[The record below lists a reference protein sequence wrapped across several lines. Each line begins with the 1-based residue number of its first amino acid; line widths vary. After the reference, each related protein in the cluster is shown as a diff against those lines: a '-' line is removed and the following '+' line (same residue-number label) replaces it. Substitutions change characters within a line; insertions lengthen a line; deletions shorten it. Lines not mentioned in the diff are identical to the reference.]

1 MISVLIVDDER
12 IIREGLKRLIKN
24 KCPDYAVIGEAAD
37 GAQALK
43 LTQQLHPDL
52 AIVDIR
58 MPGLS
63 GIDYM
68 HLAAEEEDPPSFIAL
83 TGYAEFE
90 YARKL
95 MGVGCEGYLLKPLK
109 HAELITTLQ
118 RIAQKRERCSP
129 GAAQQQ
135 GSSAAQALD
144 LLVDGRHAT
153 AKALHQVG
161 LEGLIGSYWLMLAAK
176 DGPSDPAGGKKDD
189 SAVGIIQMLQAVTL
203 PGKIKG
209 VFAPLANGTAAA
221 ILFASGDSVLLRSQ
235 AALAARYLRE
245 EIRHFPA
252 YTVSLGLSGPWSGPE
267 AFPTAVEQCLEALA
281 YRFYD
286 GYGQIHFYDAQRLP
300 AARPDINQYER
311 ALLTALDIN
320 DHRAALLWLSHL
332 LDRLAQD
339 RVEKQDVVMVL
350 SKLYVEIINALEKQ
364 EQHALIKDMPEY
376 KRFEA
381 TLSSHTLYT
390 DIRREM
396 ELIVKYVFQKQE
408 EAKNGSRAVRQARR
422 YIHTHMN
429 QPVTLTD
436 MAREVG
442 MNPSYFSMLFKK
454 ETGENFTNYVN
465 RTKIEHAKLLLRQ
478 PACKVYQVCSQ
489 VGFEDAKYFAKLFR
503 RVVGMTP
510 SDYRDGRSRED
521 K

>member
-1 MISVLIVDDER
+1 MISVIIVDDER
-12 IIREGLKRLIKN
+12 IIREGLKRLINN
-24 KCPDYAVIGEAAD
+24 KCPDYFVVGEAAD

-58 MPGLS
+58 MPGLN

-68 HLAAEEEDPPSFIAL
+68 HLAAQEENPPSFIAL

-109 HAELITTLQ
+109 HAELIATLQ
-118 RIAQKRERCSP
+118 RIAQKHGRRLH
-129 GAAQQQ
+129 
-135 GSSAAQALD
+135 SAASQPSSNASQVID
-144 LLVDGRHAT
+144 LLVEDGHAT
-153 AKALHQVG
+153 DQVLRQAG
-161 LEGLIGSYWLMLAAK
+161 LEGLLGSYWLMVAAK
-176 DGPSDPAGGKKDD
+176 DGPTKLSGDKKDN
-189 SAVGIIQMLQAVTL
+189 SATGIAQLLKTVVL
-203 PGKIKG
+203 PSKLKG
-209 VFAPLANGTAAA
+209 IFTPLANGTVAA
-221 ILFASGDSVLLRSQ
+221 LLYAAGGGALSRSQ
-235 AALAARYLRE
+235 VASAARCLRE
-245 EIRHFPA
+245 ETRHFPT
-252 YTVSLGLSGPWSGPE
+252 YTVSFGLSGPWNGPGS
-267 AFPTAVEQCLEALA
+267 FPTAVEQCLEALT

-286 GYGQIHFYDAQRLP
+286 GYGKIHFFDAQRLP

-320 DHRAALLWLSHL
+320 DHGAASLCLAHL
-332 LDRLAQD
+332 LDRLVQD
-339 RVEKQDVVMVL
+339 KVEKQDVVMVL

-364 EQHALIKDMPEY
+364 EQHSLIKTLPEY
-376 KRFEA
+376 KHFET
-381 TLSSHTLYT
+381 TLSSQTFYD
-390 DIRREM
+390 DIRHEM
-396 ELIVKYVFQKQE
+396 ELVIKHVFQNQNE
-408 EAKNGSRAVRQARR
+408 SHSSSRAVRQAKR
-422 YIHTHMN
+422 YVYAHMN

-436 MAREVG
+436 ISRETG

-489 VGFEDAKYFAKLFR
+489 VGFDDAKYFAKLFR
-503 RVVGMTP
+503 RLVGMTP
-510 SDYRDGRSRED
+510 SDYREGRSKEE

>member
-118 RIAQKRERCSP
+118 RIAQKRKRCSP

-144 LLVDGRHAT
+144 LLAEGRHAT

-161 LEGLIGSYWLMLAAK
+161 LEGLIGSV
-176 DGPSDPAGGKKDD
+176 AGGWP
-189 SAVGIIQMLQAVTL
+189 A
-203 PGKIKG
+203 PG
-209 VFAPLANGTAAA
+209 
-221 ILFASGDSVLLRSQ
+221 
-235 AALAARYLRE
+235 
-245 EIRHFPA
+245 
-252 YTVSLGLSGPWSGPE
+252 
-267 AFPTAVEQCLEALA
+267 
-281 YRFYD
+281 
-286 GYGQIHFYDAQRLP
+286 
-300 AARPDINQYER
+300 
-311 ALLTALDIN
+311 
-320 DHRAALLWLSHL
+320 
-332 LDRLAQD
+332 
-339 RVEKQDVVMVL
+339 
-350 SKLYVEIINALEKQ
+350 
-364 EQHALIKDMPEY
+364 
-376 KRFEA
+376 
-381 TLSSHTLYT
+381 
-390 DIRREM
+390 
-396 ELIVKYVFQKQE
+396 
-408 EAKNGSRAVRQARR
+408 
-422 YIHTHMN
+422 
-429 QPVTLTD
+429 
-436 MAREVG
+436 
-442 MNPSYFSMLFKK
+442 
-454 ETGENFTNYVN
+454 
-465 RTKIEHAKLLLRQ
+465 
-478 PACKVYQVCSQ
+478 
-489 VGFEDAKYFAKLFR
+489 
-503 RVVGMTP
+503 
-510 SDYRDGRSRED
+510 
-521 K
+521 

>member
-144 LLVDGRHAT
+144 LLVEGRHAT

-176 DGPSDPAGGKKDD
+176 DGPSDPAGG
-189 SAVGIIQMLQAVTL
+189 SA
-203 PGKIKG
+203 
-209 VFAPLANGTAAA
+209 
-221 ILFASGDSVLLRSQ
+221 
-235 AALAARYLRE
+235 
-245 EIRHFPA
+245 
-252 YTVSLGLSGPWSGPE
+252 W
-267 AFPTAVEQCLEALA
+267 
-281 YRFYD
+281 
-286 GYGQIHFYDAQRLP
+286 
-300 AARPDINQYER
+300 
-311 ALLTALDIN
+311 
-320 DHRAALLWLSHL
+320 
-332 LDRLAQD
+332 
-339 RVEKQDVVMVL
+339 
-350 SKLYVEIINALEKQ
+350 
-364 EQHALIKDMPEY
+364 
-376 KRFEA
+376 
-381 TLSSHTLYT
+381 
-390 DIRREM
+390 
-396 ELIVKYVFQKQE
+396 
-408 EAKNGSRAVRQARR
+408 
-422 YIHTHMN
+422 
-429 QPVTLTD
+429 
-436 MAREVG
+436 
-442 MNPSYFSMLFKK
+442 
-454 ETGENFTNYVN
+454 
-465 RTKIEHAKLLLRQ
+465 
-478 PACKVYQVCSQ
+478 
-489 VGFEDAKYFAKLFR
+489 
-503 RVVGMTP
+503 
-510 SDYRDGRSRED
+510 
-521 K
+521 